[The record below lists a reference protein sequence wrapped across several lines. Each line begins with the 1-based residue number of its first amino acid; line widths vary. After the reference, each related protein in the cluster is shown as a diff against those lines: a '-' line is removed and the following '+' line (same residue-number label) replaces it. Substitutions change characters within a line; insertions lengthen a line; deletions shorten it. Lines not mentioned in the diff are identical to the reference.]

1 MIQNITDAYGFLDL
15 SQERR
20 LRKKS
25 GCCVA
30 LHPSSLRRTK
40 STPHSSGLAR
50 LACETFYGVVDR
62 PEFNCLVTR
71 LSRKGCE
78 VTVNKGSLPVIPL
91 FQGLSE
97 EQKGQLSGLA
107 THRATLR
114 GQPVFFEG
122 DKALGFFI
130 LLSGRVKISKLSP
143 EGKEQILHLIG
154 PGDPF
159 GEVPMFAGGCFPA
172 NAVALEDTEL
182 LFFSRERFMD
192 LIGHHPAL
200 AMNMLTFLAQRL
212 VHLTRLVENLSL
224 KEVHERLAAYL
235 LHISSIQHDAD
246 TIRLDIN
253 KGQLASLL
261 GTIPETLSRIL
272 TRLHNEDLIAV
283 EGRNIVIRNRQGL
296 QKMAENNENG
306 V

>member
-1 MIQNITDAYGFLDL
+1 L
-15 SQERR
+15 S
-20 LRKKS
+20 
-25 GCCVA
+25 
-30 LHPSSLRRTK
+30 
-40 STPHSSGLAR
+40 
-50 LACETFYGVVDR
+50 
-62 PEFNCLVTR
+62 
-71 LSRKGCE
+71 
-78 VTVNKGSLPVIPL
+78 KGSLPVIPL

-97 EQKGQLSGLA
+97 EQREQLSGLA
-107 THRATLR
+107 THRTTLR

-172 NAVALEDTEL
+172 NALALEDTEL
-182 LFFSRERFMD
+182 LFFSRDRFVA
-192 LIGHHPAL
+192 LISRHPVL
-200 AMNMLTFLAQRL
+200 AMNMLAFLSQRL

-235 LHISSIQHDAD
+235 LHMCNIQNDSD

-272 TRLHNEDLIAV
+272 TKLHNEELIAV
-283 EGRNIVIRNRQGL
+283 EGRNIRIRNRQELQRMVEKSGSGL
-296 QKMAENNENG
+296 
-306 V
+306 